1 MSIRCLLK
9 ECLVHAGGIAKD
21 GGFTFHVAGYRKIGR
36 RASGNGRDYFNLEIG
51 ELKALASMPDTNA
64 VRLAL
69 WLLAGLDDRGTMG
82 EAQILFTLRFFDV
95 LQEHPEAATEYLCEA
110 CMLRLYGEEGKQ
122 RVLRAYGKDRCVV
135 GGGG

>member
-82 EAQILFTLRFFDV
+82 EAQILFTLRFF
-95 LQEHPEAATEYLCEA
+95 
-110 CMLRLYGEEGKQ
+110 
-122 RVLRAYGKDRCVV
+122 
-135 GGGG
+135 